1 MDGGDTWDYEYV
13 ASPGR
18 IKKGP
23 EKVEGKS
30 DSGSNAQADTIKRV
44 AYEEH
49 YTFGKNGRKEL
60 KPNIEYIT
68 PSGHKYTTDEL
79 GRIREVEGRLRK
91 KKAERKPYDQ
101 RVVGRE
107 ERLPTDEGGHL
118 IASIFEGSGELDNLV
133 PMDATLNRSDWRAME
148 RSWAEALDN
157 GENVEV
163 RIKIIYVSTLLRP
176 IAFKVQYRIG
186 AAKWQNRSYPN

>member
-1 MDGGDTWDYEYV
+1 M
-13 ASPGR
+13 
-18 IKKGP
+18 
-23 EKVEGKS
+23 
-30 DSGSNAQADTIKRV
+30 
-44 AYEEH
+44 
-49 YTFGKNGRKEL
+49 
-60 KPNIEYIT
+60 
-68 PSGHKYTTDEL
+68 
-79 GRIREVEGRLRK
+79 
-91 KKAERKPYDQ
+91 
-101 RVVGRE
+101 
-107 ERLPTDEGGHL
+107 
-118 IASIFEGSGELDNLV
+118 DNLV